1 MNINLNNNYDIN
13 SIIFSMPS
21 LSNCINYLN
30 YFYYKKNHSKF
41 NMIFKRI
48 FINFEFYKNKTI
60 NNIFGP
66 DEIIKKTLLSQIIEE
81 ENELD
86 KEKRL
91 IYNYVIHIGTNKM
104 SKKTRL
110 NDIIKNNK
118 GSFNT
123 TNDFISK
130 MIDICDESIGI
141 EINLIKNRK
150 LELQNFIKEYALI
163 DNDVNLDTVNLERNN
178 EFNLEPV
185 NFNNIIN
192 KINDNNDEYIDEE

>member
-1 MNINLNNNYDIN
+1 M
-13 SIIFSMPS
+13 
-21 LSNCINYLN
+21 
-30 YFYYKKNHSKF
+30 
-41 NMIFKRI
+41 
-48 FINFEFYKNKTI
+48 
-60 NNIFGP
+60 
-66 DEIIKKTLLSQIIEE
+66 
-81 ENELD
+81 
-86 KEKRL
+86 
-91 IYNYVIHIGTNKM
+91 IHIGTNKM